1 MSKFRFEDTCEREPE
16 LILIP
21 LIDVMLF
28 LLAFF
33 VLILGSIIPGL
44 QIKTNLPQT
53 ISKGNG
59 TSRNVPLKIIIV
71 TLKANGEV
79 WVGNKKAKTLRE
91 LKNLMLKASKR
102 GVNYLVINAD
112 KTVPIQNII
121 TVMDL
126 AKESGITKIGI
137 LTRGQNARKNK

>member
-1 MSKFRFEDTCEREPE
+1 
-16 LILIP
+16 
-21 LIDVMLF
+21 MLF

-44 QIKTNLPQT
+44 RIKTTLPQT
-53 ISKGNG
+53 ISKGNE
-59 TSRNVPLKIIIV
+59 SSKNIPLKIIIV
-71 TLKANGEV
+71 TLKDNGQV
-79 WVGNKKAKTLRE
+79 WVGNKRARTFVE
-91 LKNLMLKASKR
+91 LKKLIFEASKK
-102 GVNYLVINAD
+102 GINYLIINAD

-121 TVMDL
+121 TIMDL

>member
-33 VLILGSIIPGL
+33 VLILGAIIPGL

>member
-1 MSKFRFEDTCEREPE
+1 MSKFPFEDTCEKDPE

-33 VLILGSIIPGL
+33 VLILGAVVPGL
-44 QIKTNLPQT
+44 QIKTNLPQS
-53 ISKGNG
+53 ISKGNE
-59 TSRNVPLKIIIV
+59 TSKNIPLKVIIV
-71 TLKANGEV
+71 TLKDNGEV
-79 WVGNKKAKTLRE
+79 WVGEKKAKTLQE
-91 LKNLMLKASKR
+91 LKKLILDASKK
-102 GVNYLVINAD
+102 GFNYLIINAD
-112 KTVPIQNII
+112 KTVPIQNLI

-137 LTRGQNARKNK
+137 LTRGQNERKNK

>member
-1 MSKFRFEDTCEREPE
+1 MSKFPFEDTCEKDPE

-33 VLILGSIIPGL
+33 VLILGAVVPGL
-44 QIKTNLPQT
+44 QIKTNLPQS
-53 ISKGNG
+53 ISKGNE
-59 TSRNVPLKIIIV
+59 TSKNIPLKVIIV
-71 TLKANGEV
+71 TLKDNGEV
-79 WVGNKKAKTLRE
+79 WVGNKKAKTLQE
-91 LKNLMLKASKR
+91 IKKLILDASKK
-102 GVNYLVINAD
+102 GFNYLIINAD
-112 KTVPIQNII
+112 KTVPIQNLI

-137 LTRGQNARKNK
+137 LTRGQNERKNK

>member
-1 MSKFRFEDTCEREPE
+1 MPKFQFEDTCEKDPE

-33 VLILGSIIPGL
+33 VLILGAVIPGL
-44 QIKTNLPQT
+44 QIKTNLPQS
-53 ISKGNG
+53 ISKGNE
-59 TSRNVPLKIIIV
+59 TSKNIPLKIIVV
-71 TLKANGEV
+71 TLKDNGEI
-79 WVGNKKAKTLRE
+79 WVGNKKAKTFQE
-91 LKNLMLKASKR
+91 LKNLILKASKK
-102 GVNYLVINAD
+102 GFNYLVINAD
-112 KTVPIQNII
+112 KNVPIQYII

-137 LTRGQNARKNK
+137 LTRGKDARKNK